1 MNETGLFLLVSMP
14 LFLNVAWLIMIHRLL
29 EKIEENTKKEGEQK

>member
-1 MNETGLFLLVSMP
+1 VNETGLFILVNLP
-14 LFLNVAWLIMIHRLL
+14 LYLNVAWLIMIHRLL